1 VIDRAT
7 RQPPRGLQISLGMAT
22 PLGIAQHKFIP
33 EEEERVHRG
42 NFRFFSDNA
51 GALEFPDLF
60 PGNYRILVRTAA
72 GRSTTALA
80 RVTNADVEGLEI
92 AVEDAPP
99 ISVDLRTDGGEQFPE
114 SASPALW
121 LYPEADDLWL
131 YPEADDPAPFND
143 PPKPLRMFSPLFGR
157 GRSVRSPISDPFT
170 RARAIYG
177 ESYRVGVKDLPS
189 GWYLKEARFNGADA
203 LNDAAVFTASGSL
216 ELVVSPAAGQI
227 VGVVRDDRGQPAV
240 GVEAVLVPERARDH
254 AELYRTATTD
264 RSGRF
269 EITSV
274 VPGDYR
280 IYAWAAMEPY
290 AYFAPEAQRRFA
302 RQATSVRVS
311 ERSRNNVEVTLIPEA
326 LSQ

>member
-1 VIDRAT
+1 
-7 RQPPRGLQISLGMAT
+7 
-22 PLGIAQHKFIP
+22 
-33 EEEERVHRG
+33 
-42 NFRFFSDNA
+42 
-51 GALEFPDLF
+51 
-60 PGNYRILVRTAA
+60 
-72 GRSTTALA
+72 
-80 RVTNADVEGLEI
+80 
-92 AVEDAPP
+92 
-99 ISVDLRTDGGEQFPE
+99 
-114 SASPALW
+114 
-121 LYPEADDLWL
+121 
-131 YPEADDPAPFND
+131 
-143 PPKPLRMFSPLFGR
+143 
-157 GRSVRSPISDPFT
+157 
-170 RARAIYG
+170 
-177 ESYRVGVKDLPS
+177 
-189 GWYLKEARFNGADA
+189 
-203 LNDAAVFTASGSL
+203 
-216 ELVVSPAAGQI
+216 